1 MFKLAAKPQKGDFI
15 LSLREN
21 PNGPTLMCNGYT
33 ILQFRADGTV
43 YRTGGISS
51 EVTGL
56 QVDYKGRAILSNNG
70 DDNRDP

>member
-1 MFKLAAKPQKGDFI
+1 MFKLTAKPQKGESI

-21 PNGPTLMCNGYT
+21 PNGPILMCNGYI
-33 ILQFRADGTV
+33 ILQFRADGTI
-43 YRTGGISS
+43 YRAGGISS